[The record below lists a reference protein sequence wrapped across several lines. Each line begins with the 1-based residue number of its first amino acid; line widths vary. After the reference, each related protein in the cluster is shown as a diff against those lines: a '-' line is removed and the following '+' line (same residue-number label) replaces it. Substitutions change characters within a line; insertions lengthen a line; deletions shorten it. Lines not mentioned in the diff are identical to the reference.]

1 MPLAEALAMLIDIKS
16 YLAGRGPTSL
26 SEIAVSL
33 SADPEAIRPMLDHWI
48 RKGRIRR
55 VGTAARCGGCTSCAL
70 AELELYEW
78 AAAAPEDR
86 EAEGGFRGPAKC
98 SR

>member
-1 MPLAEALAMLIDIKS
+1 MLIDIKS
-16 YLAGRGPTSL
+16 YLAGRGPASL

-33 SADPEAIRPMLDHWI
+33 SADPEAIRPMLDHWM

-55 VGTAARCGGCTSCAL
+55 LGTAARCHGCTSCAL
-70 AELELYEW
+70 ADLEFYEW
-78 AAAAPEDR
+78 AAAPPEDR
-86 EAEGGFRGPAKC
+86 DAEARLQEPVAC